1 MSLQEVYR
9 KTRTSLHRESR
20 HRYNILT
27 QLLEITSGLA
37 GNERSGP
44 VKGQSSFQS
53 MGLGFEELNVSS
65 DCGKEID
72 IEEDTENT
80 SFRKRTEQ

>member
-1 MSLQEVYR
+1 M
-9 KTRTSLHRESR
+9 K
-20 HRYNILT
+20 
-27 QLLEITSGLA
+27 A
-37 GNERSGP
+37 
-44 VKGQSSFQS
+44 QSSFQS
-53 MGLGFEELNVSS
+53 VDLGFEELNVSS